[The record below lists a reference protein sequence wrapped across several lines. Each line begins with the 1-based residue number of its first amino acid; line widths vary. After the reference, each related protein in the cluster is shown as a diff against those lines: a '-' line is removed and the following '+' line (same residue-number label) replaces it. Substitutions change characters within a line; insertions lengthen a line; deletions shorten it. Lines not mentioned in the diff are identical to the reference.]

1 MTDDNVIQ
9 FPTGDKRPSAVSE
22 AEAGGEAEAKPQ
34 YLVLAEENARR
45 QEEIGVDFPQMGVVM
60 ARLELLSEYVFE
72 LLQGRWPETDLAEE
86 FELRFQKVI
95 STTID
100 AAEKEK
106 ARQQSQILRPDGR
119 LVLPD
124 GSPA

>member
-9 FPTGDKRPSAVSE
+9 FPASKAPDEVGADEPE
-22 AEAGGEAEAKPQ
+22 
-34 YLVLAEENARR
+34 YLVLARENARR
-45 QEEIGVDFPQMGVVM
+45 QEEIGVDFPQIGVVM
-60 ARLELLSEYVFE
+60 ARLELLTEYVFE
-72 LLQGRWPETDLAEE
+72 LLNSRWPDVDLAEE

-106 ARQQSQILRPDGR
+106 GRQRSQLLRPDGR

-124 GSPA
+124 GSPTQPSGSPA